1 MPQGVDAHLIDGLL
15 DALSHHGPV
24 QAEVFESEGQ
34 LGFDVL
40 EHELRIRML
49 KDETDPS
56 AEFAREMHAG
66 VQAADRHPAGEIP
79 ARAMGAEPLRE
90 GSSGDFSLPDGPPS
104 KVAWAGLTGAGVPT
118 GGRGAGLGEWEAAAP
133 SADKGLGQ
141 LGD

>member
-56 AEFAREMHAG
+56 AEFAREVHAG

-79 ARAMGAEPLRE
+79 ARAMWDET
-90 GSSGDFSLPDGPPS
+90 
-104 KVAWAGLTGAGVPT
+104 V
-118 GGRGAGLGEWEAAAP
+118 EAAQQRRLSAARRP
-133 SADKGLGQ
+133 S
-141 LGD
+141 